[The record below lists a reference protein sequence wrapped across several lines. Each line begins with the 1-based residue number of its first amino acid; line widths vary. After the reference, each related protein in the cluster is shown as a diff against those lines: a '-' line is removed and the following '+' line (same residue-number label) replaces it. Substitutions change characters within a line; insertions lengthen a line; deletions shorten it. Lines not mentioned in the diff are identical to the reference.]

1 MQHVSAY
8 EWHGRIF
15 LQPNF
20 KTKSGF
26 WVASEPVSSF
36 DPGNLIE
43 LGRGILSAL
52 AVSKEGVPD
61 PSIWADLCAPLLK
74 SAGAKSSSAFFG
86 SARNVSIESRG
97 DGVTFSPSRNLGSR
111 EGYRPILGKDRT
123 SPANVSELGA
133 VPLSAFQDSE

>member
-1 MQHVSAY
+1 MQSASAY
-8 EWHGRIF
+8 DWHGRIF
-15 LQPNF
+15 LSPLS
-20 KTKSGF
+20 KTRSGF
-26 WVASEPVSSF
+26 WVESEPISSF

-111 EGYRPILGKDRT
+111 EGYRPIQGKDRT
-123 SPANVSELGA
+123 SLANVSKLGA
-133 VPLSAFQDSE
+133 ALISAFQDCE